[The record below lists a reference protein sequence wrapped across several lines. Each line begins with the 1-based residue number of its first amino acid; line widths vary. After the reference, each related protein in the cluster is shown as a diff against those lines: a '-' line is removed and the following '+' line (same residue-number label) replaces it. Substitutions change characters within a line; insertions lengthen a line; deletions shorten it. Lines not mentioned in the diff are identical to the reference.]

1 MTVSEPNMEPGSG
14 GDLVSGRILS
24 PDSAATLREKTLLFL
39 HIPKTA
45 GTTLNR
51 IIDRQYNP
59 FRIYTIEGR
68 RVEWSLRHFRH
79 LSERRRAALR
89 VVKGHMSFGLHEFVP
104 RPATYITFLRHPVER
119 AISAYYF
126 ARGDRLTT
134 FHKRIVREK
143 LDLLSFLDLTPW
155 NNNLQCKV
163 LAGLELGQYRPAS
176 IFRRTARPGAPP
188 PDPDVD
194 CYSNPHILETAKS
207 NLLQAFSF
215 VGLTEQFAEGLV
227 LLRHMFGWKW
237 SSYSNYRL
245 SRDRPRRDSFDP
257 RVLAEIERRN
267 RFDMELYELGRELFE
282 QAVNRHGID
291 VVSEAARLAAEQPG
305 RCGAIGELVSLGFR
319 IVASRAV
326 SLL

>member
-1 MTVSEPNMEPGSG
+1 MSEPDIEPPF
-14 GDLVSGRILS
+14 GRDSLS
-24 PDSAATLREKTLLFL
+24 RRIPNPDFAATALRQKTLLYL

-51 IIDRQYNP
+51 IIERQYNP

-68 RVEWSLRHFRH
+68 RVEWSLKHFRH

-104 RPATYITFLRHPVER
+104 RPATYITFLRHPVDR
-119 AISAYYF
+119 AMSAYYF
-126 ARGDRLTT
+126 AKGDPLTT
-134 FHKRIVREK
+134 FHRRIVREK
-143 LDLLSFLDLTPW
+143 LDLLSFLNLTPW
-155 NNNLQCKV
+155 NNNLQCKAI
-163 LAGLELGQYRPAS
+163 AGLELSEYRPAS
-176 IFRRTARPGAPP
+176 IFRRTAQLGAPA
-188 PDPDVD
+188 PDPNLDR
-194 CYSNPHILETAKS
+194 YSNPHTLEVAKA

-215 VGLTEQFAEGLV
+215 VGLTERFAESLV
-227 LLRHMFGWKW
+227 LLRRMFGWKL
-237 SSYSNYRL
+237 SSYSSYRL
-245 SRDRPRRDSFDP
+245 SRNRPERDSFDL

-282 QAVNRHGID
+282 QAVTRHGID
-291 VVSEAARLAAEQPG
+291 VVSEAAELAGEQPG
-305 RCGAIGELVSLGFR
+305 RCASIRELASVGLR